1 MVNLD
6 YLYNPDAA
14 KKILSENHFVEKNLS
29 FRVIENG
36 MILPRKTR
44 NDDGTLIS
52 VVGRGGIIDSNGQF
66 IKSSFVNYVTGGAY
80 TPPKNQFYIAL
91 KPSFISWFLATFG
104 VIAYLIIFAACGF
117 SIAMSSKINL
127 KIVH

>member
-80 TPPKNQFYIAL
+80 TPPR
-91 KPSFISWFLATFG
+91 
-104 VIAYLIIFAACGF
+104 
-117 SIAMSSKINL
+117 INFT
-127 KIVH
+127 